1 MDHAL
6 RSSSANP
13 GGSTAAKYPAF
24 MDPARKV
31 GPWVGPTSSTYSYTN
46 PFSNNFEVE
55 QTPLP
60 PRDRRRIDIDPSV
73 PCVEPVGDIAVRDGA
88 YAPGE
93 RPPVTPDLTHV
104 PSELDIPLL
113 SSAIHDHL
121 PSVATPITPF
131 PLLPKMLTITYLYPR
146 F

>member
-13 GGSTAAKYPAF
+13 GGSSVAKYPAF
-24 MDPARKV
+24 VDPPRMVVPRV
-31 GPWVGPTSSTYSYTN
+31 GPISSTYSYTT
-46 PFSNNFEVE
+46 PFLNNFEVE

-60 PRDRRRIDIDPSV
+60 PRDRRRIEDDPSV
-73 PCVEPVGDIAVRDGA
+73 PWVEPVGDIAVRDGV
-88 YAPGE
+88 YTPGE
-93 RPPVTPDLTHV
+93 RPPVTPDLTHI

-113 SSAIHDHL
+113 SSTTHL
-121 PSVATPITPF
+121 PSVTTPITSF
-131 PLLPKMLTITYLYPR
+131 PLLLKMPTITYPYPR